1 MGRQRKFTPWLAGIT
16 ALVALAIL
24 LFPVYAVI
32 VGSFENNAQ
41 LLGTHYNFFPPTP
54 TLANYR
60 NVISTQGDHSLS
72 ILVIGVATAIL
83 TLAIALPAAHA
94 LARYRFRVTVA
105 VVASLLVAQILPSIV
120 IANSLFVVYHK
131 LHLLNSYPGLILA
144 DASYAVPFS
153 ILVMRALMLGLPTD
167 VLQAARVDG
176 ASEWGTFVRI
186 VLPMSRSAII
196 TVALFAFLNGWG
208 DFIFA
213 LTLLNGS
220 TVQPITLSI
229 YNYIG
234 VFSEDLG
241 GAMALAVFAIL
252 PAAMMLIAAQRY
264 IAAGLTVGS
273 VKG

>member
-1 MGRQRKFTPWLAGIT
+1 MGRQRKFTPWLAGFT

-41 LLGTHYNFFPPTP
+41 LLGSHYNFFPPTP

-60 NVISTQGDHSLS
+60 TVISTQGSHIVSSL
-72 ILVIGVATAIL
+72 IIGLATAVL

-105 VVASLLVAQILPSIV
+105 VVA
-120 IANSLFVVYHK
+120 
-131 LHLLNSYPGLILA
+131 
-144 DASYAVPFS
+144 
-153 ILVMRALMLGLPTD
+153 
-167 VLQAARVDG
+167 
-176 ASEWGTFVRI
+176 
-186 VLPMSRSAII
+186 
-196 TVALFAFLNGWG
+196 FLNGWG

-220 TVQPITLSI
+220 TVEPITLSI

-234 VFSEDLG
+234 VFSSNLG
-241 GAMALAVFAIL
+241 AAMALAVFAIL